1 MRKRAAP
8 AKELGNEGSD
18 PAKELGSEGSAT
30 APATE
35 LGSEGSTPA
44 PATELERPVLAQAK
58 AVPKAAGA
66 KKKVIDH
73 DQKKASQL
81 AKARAQAATLDEHE
95 ELQDCRPS
103 SAKDNPEFSWAS
115 FDQVSL
121 DCKQLDSYIVDRAIA
136 TYSAGAPRHILP
148 YELAKDLCSAPP
160 KPNPRRCEE
169 VRKHYSTAE

>member
-1 MRKRAAP
+1 MRGPPRP
-8 AKELGNEGSD
+8 
-18 PAKELGSEGSAT
+18 
-30 APATE
+30 PATE
-35 LGSEGSTPA
+35 LGSELEGSTPA
-44 PATELERPVLAQAK
+44 PAK

-73 DQKKASQL
+73 EKKASQL
-81 AKARAQAATLDEHE
+81 AKARAQAATLEEHE

-160 KPNPRRCEE
+160 KPNPRRRCEE
-169 VRKHYSTAE
+169 VWKHYSTAD